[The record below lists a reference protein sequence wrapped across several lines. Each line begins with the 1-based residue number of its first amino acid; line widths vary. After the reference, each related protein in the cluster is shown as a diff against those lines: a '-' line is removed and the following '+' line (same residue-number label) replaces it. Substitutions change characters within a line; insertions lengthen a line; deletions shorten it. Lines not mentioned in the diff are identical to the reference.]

1 MLSKETNLTLRVQNE
16 SLIPDQGL
24 PEVKRSAAVHR
35 LGEHYR
41 VVRRATEALCQGL
54 SAEDQC
60 IQSMPD
66 ASPTKWHL
74 AHTAWFFENFL
85 LAPQPGFRPFHSAFG
100 YLFNSYY
107 EAVGPRHERPL
118 RGLLSRPGLEE
129 IHRYRQHVDRAMGEL
144 LEEPLTPALAALV
157 ELGIHHEQQ
166 HQELI
171 LTDLLH
177 ALSCNPLR
185 PAYRAAEGPSARQ
198 EPEPLTVR
206 HGAEPI
212 TWFAWPA
219 GLHAIGADGA
229 TFSFDNEQPRHLAW
243 VPEVELASRLV
254 TCGEYQAFID
264 EGGYRRPELWL
275 SDGWRVVKEHGWTAP
290 LYWELQ
296 ESGWWQFTLG
306 GMRPGA
312 EAEPVAHV
320 SLYEA
325 DAYARWAGAR
335 LPSEEEWERAA
346 AGAPVIGNLAE
357 QGRFH
362 PAPAPPARDRPA
374 QLFGDLWEWTRS
386 SYSAYPGYRP
396 APGALG
402 EYNGKFMC
410 NQMVLRGGSCAT
422 PASHLRASY
431 RNFFPPDARWQLSGI
446 RLAKE
451 PTWT

>member
-1 MLSKETNLTLRVQNE
+1 MQSEPST
-16 SLIPDQGL
+16 PDHGL
-24 PEVKRSAAVHR
+24 PGVERVPTDRLADLLD

-41 VVRRATEALCQGL
+41 VVRAATEALCQGL

-74 AHTAWFFENFL
+74 AHTTWFFENFL
-85 LAPQPGFRPFHSAFG
+85 LAPRLGFRPFHPSFG

-107 EAVGPRHERPL
+107 ESVGPRYERPR
-118 RGLLSRPGLEE
+118 RGLLSRPGIEV
-129 IHRYRQHVDRAMGEL
+129 IHAYRRHVDQAMGEL
-144 LEEPLTPALAALV
+144 LEEPLAPESVALV
-157 ELGIHHEQQ
+157 ALGINHEQQ

-171 LTDLLH
+171 LTDIAH
-177 ALSCNPLR
+177 AFWCNPLR
-185 PAYRAAEGPSARQ
+185 PAYRAGESSIGAQEAEELR
-198 EPEPLTVR
+198 
-206 HGAEPI
+206 
-212 TWFAWPA
+212 WFAWPE
-219 GLHAIGADGA
+219 GIHAVGTDGSG
-229 TFSFDNEQPRHLAW
+229 FSFDNERPRHLAW

-254 TCGEYQAFID
+254 TCGEYLAFID

-275 SDGWRVVKEHGWTAP
+275 SDGWRTVKERGWAAP

-296 ESGWWQFTLG
+296 ESGWWQFTPG
-306 GMRPGA
+306 GMRPVA

-346 AGAPVIGNLAE
+346 AGAPVSGNLAE

-362 PAPAPPARDRPA
+362 PAPASPARDRPA

-386 SYSAYPGYRP
+386 SYGAYPGYRP